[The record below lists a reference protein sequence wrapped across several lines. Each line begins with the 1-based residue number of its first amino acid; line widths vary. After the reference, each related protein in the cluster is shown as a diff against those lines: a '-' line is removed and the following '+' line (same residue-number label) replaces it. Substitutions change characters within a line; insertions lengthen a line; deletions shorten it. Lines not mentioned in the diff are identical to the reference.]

1 MLLAFSAP
9 ADHNRGP
16 RFMAQA
22 LASLHAACGRTP
34 LSLEYGRHAKTAGLY
49 CRVRGPLARV
59 AEKQL
64 AAAYPDL
71 AIARLDE
78 SSLTPPA
85 GGKIRRAELW
95 LARDVLPIE
104 TCDAFED
111 RLSRELNDPLAALLG
126 VLAAG
131 PDSTVWS
138 HVAIELT
145 PASRRRT
152 AAARRILDRYYRSP
166 LHSHHRRGQRFFAG
180 ATSPRRIRRF
190 STRLLAWIL
199 HPGAAALPP
208 IESKA
213 VYAKLDQPLCTARI
227 RLTVA
232 AGTDASARRQ
242 LDQLAAAFA
251 PYTLNSAAEFRA
263 VRNGGN
269 ARGSLLSVDE
279 LAILF
284 HPATATVRTERM
296 QRTDS
301 RALEPPAVLP
311 SAAEEHA
318 VALGSTNFRRRREVV
333 ALRADDRRRH
343 LYIVGKTGT
352 GKSTMLL
359 NLVAEDVRRGRGV
372 GVIDPHGDL
381 AADVLKRIPRSRTND
396 LILFDPAEHPI
407 AFNPLA
413 CSRPEQ
419 RPLVASGV
427 LSAMK
432 KVFAIDE
439 TNAPR
444 MLYILRNVLL
454 ALVEQP
460 QPTLFDIPRLL
471 VDQAFRRK
479 VVGRVADELV
489 KSFWQNEFAS
499 WNDRYRIEAIAP
511 VQNKLGQFL
520 SSPLLRP
527 VFAPSK
533 SSLDLRHAMD
543 TGKILLVNLSHGRL
557 GEDAAS
563 LLGAL
568 LVTSIEQAAK
578 SRADIPEGER
588 RDFYLYADEF
598 QTYAG
603 TESLSIILSQAR
615 KYRLSLCLANQLVE
629 QMDPDLTATVFGNVG
644 SLCVMQVGRSDADK
658 LAEELGR
665 EALPEDLIALPKY
678 TAVVRLLIDG
688 QPTRPFTIRTLPPP
702 ALSARHADPAT
713 LIRASSKRYAPL
725 PARPSAAIPPRRPA
739 AQIEESTR

>member
-1 MLLAFSAP
+1 
-9 ADHNRGP
+9 
-16 RFMAQA
+16 MAQA
-22 LASLHAACGRTP
+22 LASLLEASGRTP
-34 LSLEYGRHAKTAGLY
+34 LSLEYGRHAETAGLY

-59 AEKQL
+59 VEKQL
-64 AAAYPDL
+64 AAAYPEL

-78 SSLTPPA
+78 SALAPPT
-85 GGKIRRAELW
+85 GGVIRRAELW
-95 LARDVLPIE
+95 LARDALPIE
-104 TCDAFED
+104 TCDGFED
-111 RLSRELNDPLAALLG
+111 RLSRELNDPLASLLG
-126 VLAAG
+126 ILAAG
-131 PDSTVWS
+131 PKANVWS

-152 AAARRILDRYYRSP
+152 AVARRILHRYYRTG
-166 LHSHHRRGQRFFAG
+166 LHNHHRRGHWFLAG
-180 ATSPRRIRRF
+180 ATSPRGISRLATRI
-190 STRLLAWIL
+190 LARIAY
-199 HPGAAALPP
+199 PGSAGLPP
-208 IESKA
+208 VESKA
-213 VYAKLDQPLCTARI
+213 AFAKLDQPLCTARI

-232 AGTDASARRQ
+232 ADTDESARRQ
-242 LDQLAAAFA
+242 LEQLAAAFA
-251 PYTLNSAAEFRA
+251 PYTLNSAAEFRI
-263 VRNGGN
+263 VPDGSN

-284 HPATATVRTERM
+284 HPATASVRTERM
-296 QRTDS
+296 RRTDS

-311 SAAEEHA
+311 KADEVDA
-318 VALGSTNFRRRREVV
+318 VILGTTNFRRRREAV

-343 LYIVGKTGT
+343 IYIVGKTGT
-352 GKSTMLL
+352 GKSTLLL
-359 NLVAEDVRRGRGV
+359 NLVADDVRRGRGV

-381 AADVLKRIPRSRTND
+381 IADVLRRIPRSRTND
-396 LILFDPAEHPI
+396 LILFDPADHPI
-407 AFNPLA
+407 GFNPLA

-444 MLYILRNVLL
+444 LLYILRNALL

-460 QPTLFDIPRLL
+460 QATLFDIPRLL
-471 VDQAFRRK
+471 VDSVFRRQAIT
-479 VVGRVADELV
+479 RISDQLV
-489 KSFWQNEFAS
+489 KSFWQEEFAS
-499 WNDRYRIEAIAP
+499 WNDRYRTEAIAP

-527 VFAPSK
+527 VFAPAK
-533 SSLDLRHAMD
+533 ASLDLRHAMD

-578 SRADIPEGER
+578 SRADISEAAR
-588 RDFYLYADEF
+588 RDWFLYADEF

-603 TESLSIILSQAR
+603 TESLAIILSQAR

-629 QMDPDLTATVFGNVG
+629 QMDPELAATVFGNVG

-665 EALPEDLIALPKY
+665 ETLPEDLIALPKY

-688 QPTRPFTIRTLPPP
+688 QPSRPFTIRTLPPP
-702 ALSARHADPAT
+702 APTARHADPAT
-713 LIRASSKRYAPL
+713 LVRASSTRYAPL
-725 PARPSAAIPPRRPA
+725 AARPSAATLPRRRAVRIGEP
-739 AQIEESTR
+739 RL